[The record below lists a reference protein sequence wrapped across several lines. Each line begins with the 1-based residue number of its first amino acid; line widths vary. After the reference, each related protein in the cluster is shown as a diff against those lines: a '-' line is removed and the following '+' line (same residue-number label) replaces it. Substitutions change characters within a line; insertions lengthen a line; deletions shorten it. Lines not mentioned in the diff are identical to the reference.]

1 MVATNDVRVHLAQLL
16 VLAETMTGE
25 LGATVGEIIREGLEQ
40 PLDERAA
47 VALLD
52 RVVRVMRSGAEQ
64 RGDSRTVAILDREAE
79 ALMIRTQAIRSRLVG
94 QRTANSDGRDG
105 DGRPDVEPASGGRL
119 QLRAYDG
126 IQPQPVKPSPV
137 FHERPVAVVEGF
149 VRTRDIRL
157 WDANE
162 RLDIHLNQFQQKY
175 GRPPSPDELLAIM
188 QGEMALPGIEGSDQF
203 AIRALAKS
211 IAVNGVRKPPIIDID
226 GTLLDG
232 NRRVSACYYILNSE
246 EQAFTAEE
254 RQRAEWIKVWQLTDH
269 ATDQERDAV
278 IVSLNF
284 EPDFK
289 QDWPEYVKAQ
299 KVYDQYETMVTL
311 EPRANPTATRLKEI
325 RREIARRFALEMDEV
340 RRYIDMVKIAREFE
354 EYHVVDRSKDQYE
367 TKHRPSDK
375 FQYFDELNKGKSAG
389 GVNWSLNQ
397 DDSFKHLVFD
407 LLFQNKFSNWRLIRD
422 LKYVAQN
429 EDALEVLRKARDA
442 GDIEVA
448 QEGVEDAIG
457 VARNARVEQR
467 QTGVNTKIRN
477 FTEWFLNLPVKV
489 FDPTEPGAVK
499 EENLRGLAD
508 ALRLVERY
516 LDPDATEAGDD
527 AA

>member
-1 MVATNDVRVHLAQLL
+1 MVTANEVRADLAQLL
-16 VLAETMTGE
+16 DLATAMTGE

-47 VALLD
+47 AALLD
-52 RVVRVMRSGAEQ
+52 RVIRVMRFAAEQ
-64 RGDSRTVAILDREAE
+64 RGDARTVAVLDRDAEELMARTEA
-79 ALMIRTQAIRSRLVG
+79 IRTQLAGRRASSTDAGEGDEHPDAVPDEGRRLH
-94 QRTANSDGRDG
+94 
-105 DGRPDVEPASGGRL
+105 
-119 QLRAYDG
+119 LRAYDG

-175 GRPPSPDELLAIM
+175 ARPPSPDELLAIM
-188 QGEMALPGIEGSDQF
+188 QGELPLPGIEGSDQF
-203 AIRALAKS
+203 AIRSLAKS

-232 NRRVSACYYILNSE
+232 NRRVTACYYILNSE
-246 EQAFTAEE
+246 EQEFTAEE

-269 ATDQERDAV
+269 ATDQEREAV

-299 KVYDQYETMVTL
+299 KVYEHYETLVTL
-311 EPRANPTATRLKEI
+311 EPRANPTAARLADI
-325 RREIARRFALEMDEV
+325 RREIARKFALSMNEV
-340 RRYIDMVKIAREFE
+340 TRYINMVKIAREFE
-354 EYHVVDRSKDQYE
+354 EYHVVDRSKDQYA
-367 TKHRPSDK
+367 TKHRASDK

-407 LLFQNKFSNWRLIRD
+407 LLFDNKFTNWRQIRD

-429 EDALEVLRKARDA
+429 EDALEVLRKARDES
-442 GDIEVA
+442 DVEVA
-448 QEGVEDAIG
+448 QEGVDDAIG
-457 VARNARVEQR
+457 VARSARAEQR
-467 QTGVNTKIRN
+467 QTGVNPRIRT

-489 FDPTEPGAVK
+489 FDPAEPGAVK

-516 LDPDATEAGDD
+516 LDPDMTEAGDD